1 VEQERLPYEMLQ
13 GWGVLRPPSDA
24 RPRIVQ
30 LRAAGYSWGRIAS
43 RLNVDGVS
51 TPSGTGRWQSGSVY
65 RHANPERHADYM
77 RQYRARHHGRR

>member
-1 VEQERLPYEMLQ
+1 MEQERLPYEYLS
-13 GWGVLRPPSDA
+13 GWQMLRPASEA

-30 LRAAGYSWGRIAS
+30 LRASGYSWGRIAS

-51 TPSGTGRWQSGSVY
+51 TPTGRGRWQSGTVY

-77 RQYRARHHGRR
+77 RRYRAGR